1 MKSKENKRNF
11 CIIAHV
17 DHGKSTLADR
27 FLEITGAVD
36 PKKMREQ
43 FLDNLKVERERGIT
57 VRSQTA
63 YLEYN
68 HNGVKY
74 ELNLI
79 DTPGHAD
86 FQYEVSRAMSACE
99 GAILLV
105 DGTQGVQAQTL
116 SYAYWAV
123 ERGLEIVIAINKI
136 DLPSCDVERT
146 KRQIEDIIGLDTSDV
161 ALVSARTGQ
170 GVKELLEKVINKIP
184 PPKYDEDAPLSA
196 LIFDSWYDQ
205 YWGVV
210 ALVRVFDGKIS
221 KGDKVKVFSTG
232 KIFNVLRLGVVR
244 GGETF
249 DRDFIEEGD
258 VGFIILGTKNIG
270 DLKVGDTITSAAN
283 PVSRPIPG
291 FREIKPVVFASFY
304 PQEPEEYEKLKDAL
318 EKLKLN
324 DYSLEVEYE
333 NSPALGAGFRIGFS
347 GTLHMEVTSQ
357 RLKDEFGVDV
367 VTTFPQVAYKI
378 TLKNGDEIEVKSPS
392 QFPSPDRIQ
401 TIKEPKVRVTI
412 HTPQEYIGNILKIC
426 EERRGKKLDL
436 KISSDMAV
444 ITYSMPL
451 SSIIFGFNDEIKASS
466 KGFASWDYEFEGW
479 EEADIVKLDTY
490 INQKKVD
497 ELSIIV
503 PREEAQ
509 RKAREIAQRLRELIP
524 RQVFEVVIQVGIGSK
539 ILAREEI
546 KPYRKD
552 VTAKCYGGDVTRKIK
567 LLEKQKEGKKRLKMI
582 GNVEIP
588 PNAFIEVFKVKT

>member
-1 MKSKENKRNF
+1 M
-11 CIIAHV
+11 
-17 DHGKSTLADR
+17 
-27 FLEITGAVD
+27 
-36 PKKMREQ
+36 
-43 FLDNLKVERERGIT
+43 
-57 VRSQTA
+57 
-63 YLEYN
+63 
-68 HNGVKY
+68 
-74 ELNLI
+74 
-79 DTPGHAD
+79 
-86 FQYEVSRAMSACE
+86 
-99 GAILLV
+99 
-105 DGTQGVQAQTL
+105 GTQAFKLNSFLCVL
-116 SYAYWAV
+116 AV

-136 DLPSCDVERT
+136 DMPSCDVEKT

-161 ALVSARTGQ
+161 VLVSARLGQ
-170 GVKELLEKVINKIP
+170 GIKELLDKVINKIP
-184 PPKYDEDAPLSA
+184 PPAYDENSPLSA
-196 LIFDSWYDQ
+196 LIFDSWYDL

-210 ALVRVFDGKIS
+210 ALVRIFNGKIS

-232 KIFNVLRLGVVR
+232 KIFSVLRLGVVR

-249 DRDFIEEGD
+249 DRDSIEEGD

-270 DLKVGDTITSAAN
+270 DLKVGDTITSASN
-283 PVSRPIPG
+283 PVSEPIPG

-304 PQEPEEYEKLKDAL
+304 PQEPDEYEKLKDAL

-347 GTLHMEVTSQ
+347 GTLHMEISSQ

-367 VTTFPQVAYKI
+367 VTTFPQVAYKVV
-378 TLKNGDEIEVKSPS
+378 LKDGKEIEVKSPS
-392 QFPSPDRIQ
+392 QFPSPERIE
-401 TIKEPKVRVTI
+401 TIKEPRVRVSI
-412 HTPQEYIGNILKIC
+412 HTPQEYIGSILKIC

-436 KISSDMAV
+436 RISSDMAV

-451 SSIIFGFNDEIKASS
+451 SSIIFGFNDEIKACSR
-466 KGFASWDYEFEGW
+466 GFASWDYEFEGW

-490 INQKKVD
+490 INQKRVD

-509 RKAREIAQRLRELIP
+509 MRAREIAKRLREIIP
-524 RQVFEVVIQVGIGSK
+524 RQVFEVVIQVGVGSK
-539 ILAREEI
+539 ILARETV
-546 KPYRKD
+546 KPFRKD

-588 PNAFIEVFKVKT
+588 PDAFIEVFKVKN

>member
-1 MKSKENKRNF
+1 MKFKENKRNF

-36 PKKMREQ
+36 PKKMRDQ

-63 YLEYN
+63 YLEYY
-68 HNGVKY
+68 HNGIKY

-79 DTPGHAD
+79 DTPGHSD

-136 DLPSCDVERT
+136 DMPSCDVEKT

-161 ALVSARTGQ
+161 VLVSARLGQ
-170 GVKELLEKVINKIP
+170 GIKELLDKVINKIP
-184 PPKYDEDAPLSA
+184 PPAYDENSPLSA
-196 LIFDSWYDQ
+196 LIFDSWYDL

-210 ALVRVFDGKIS
+210 ALVRIFNGKIS

-232 KIFNVLRLGVVR
+232 KIFSVLRLGVVR

-249 DRDFIEEGD
+249 DRDSIEEGD

-270 DLKVGDTITSAAN
+270 DLKVGDTITSASN
-283 PVSRPIPG
+283 PVSEPIPG

-304 PQEPEEYEKLKDAL
+304 PQEPDEYEKLKDAL

-347 GTLHMEVTSQ
+347 GTLHMEISSQ

-367 VTTFPQVAYKI
+367 VTTFPQVAYKVV
-378 TLKNGDEIEVKSPS
+378 LKDGKEIEVKSPS
-392 QFPSPDRIQ
+392 QFPSPERIEA
-401 TIKEPKVRVTI
+401 IKEPRVRVSI
-412 HTPQEYIGNILKIC
+412 HTPQEYIGSILKIC

-436 KISSDMAV
+436 RISSDMAV

-451 SSIIFGFNDEIKASS
+451 SSIIFGFNDEIKACSR
-466 KGFASWDYEFEGW
+466 GFASWDYEFEGW

-490 INQKKVD
+490 INQKRVD

-509 RKAREIAQRLRELIP
+509 MRAREIAKKLREIIP
-524 RQVFEVVIQVGIGSK
+524 RQVFEVVIQVGVGSK
-539 ILAREEI
+539 ILARETI
-546 KPYRKD
+546 KPFRKD

-588 PNAFIEVFKVKT
+588 PDAFIEVFKVKN

>member
-1 MKSKENKRNF
+1 MKFKENKRNF

-36 PKKMREQ
+36 PKKMRDQ

-63 YLEYN
+63 YLEYY
-68 HNGVKY
+68 HNGIKY

-79 DTPGHAD
+79 DTPGHSD

-136 DLPSCDVERT
+136 DMPSCDVEKT

-161 ALVSARTGQ
+161 VLVSARLGQ
-170 GVKELLEKVINKIP
+170 GIKELLDKVINKIP
-184 PPKYDEDAPLSA
+184 PPAYDENSPLSA
-196 LIFDSWYDQ
+196 LIFDSWYDL

-210 ALVRVFDGKIS
+210 ALVRIFNGKIS

-232 KIFNVLRLGVVR
+232 KIFSVLRLGVVR

-249 DRDFIEEGD
+249 DRDSIEEGD

-270 DLKVGDTITSAAN
+270 DLKVGDTINSASN
-283 PVSRPIPG
+283 PVSEPIPG

-304 PQEPEEYEKLKDAL
+304 PQEPDEYEKLKDAL

-347 GTLHMEVTSQ
+347 GTLHMEISSQ

-367 VTTFPQVAYKI
+367 VTTFPQVAYKVV
-378 TLKNGDEIEVKSPS
+378 LKDGKEIEVKSPS
-392 QFPSPDRIQ
+392 QFPSPERIEA
-401 TIKEPKVRVTI
+401 IKEPRVRVSI
-412 HTPQEYIGNILKIC
+412 HTPQEYIGSILKIC

-436 KISSDMAV
+436 RISSDVAV

-451 SSIIFGFNDEIKASS
+451 SSIIFGFNDEIKACSR
-466 KGFASWDYEFEGW
+466 GFASWDYEFEGW

-490 INQKKVD
+490 INQKRVD

-509 RKAREIAQRLRELIP
+509 MRAREIAKRLREIIP
-524 RQVFEVVIQVGIGSK
+524 RQVFEVVIQVGVGSK
-539 ILAREEI
+539 ILARETV
-546 KPYRKD
+546 KPFRKD

-588 PNAFIEVFKVKT
+588 PDAFIEVFKVKN